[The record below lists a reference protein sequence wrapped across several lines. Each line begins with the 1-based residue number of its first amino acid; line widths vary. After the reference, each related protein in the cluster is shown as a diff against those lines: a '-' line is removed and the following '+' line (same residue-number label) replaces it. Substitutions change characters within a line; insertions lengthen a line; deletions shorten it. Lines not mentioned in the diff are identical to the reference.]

1 MLKVLLVKLDITAL
15 ANQILQMPYS
25 VNYYN
30 YERHTLG
37 INVCRII
44 FLEIKLFF
52 SSCRAYANQS
62 LPLPALQPLES
73 CFFTVF
79 KSCFKLGAPVPSLP
93 RTGQKER
100 KGKGKT

>member
-1 MLKVLLVKLDITAL
+1 MFQFPPEIEMKETKEIEMIRPL
-15 ANQILQMPYS
+15 
-25 VNYYN
+25 
-30 YERHTLG
+30 

-44 FLEIKLFF
+44 FLEIKFF
-52 SSCRAYANQS
+52 SSCRTYANQS